1 MLRRRAIGPL
11 GAALLLPLSLS
22 LALACASAPSKP
34 ESKPATPPPSAA
46 AATGPSVLA
55 LKAPEAFGSY
65 KLTSRKDSG
74 RPSDGVA
81 HTYASATGESWTATF
96 YKLERADLG
105 ADPDQLLDAQLQV
118 FAQILE
124 YQRQQGLYDAFDVV
138 AAQPDALRD
147 GTNVIRGRKLAFIYR
162 KNGAAFVSV
171 FFLYAVRDGFVKIRG
186 TVDTGT
192 WEGGNVAFPRE
203 FMQALLAQNAAV

>member
-1 MLRRRAIGPL
+1 LSV
-11 GAALLLPLSLS
+11 AARLFALP
-22 LALACASAPSKP
+22 LALALVLGCASAPPTAPAKP
-34 ESKPATPPPSAA
+34 ETPPPSAA
-46 AATGPSVLA
+46 AAPGPSVLA

-74 RPSDGVA
+74 RPTDGIA
-81 HTYASATGESWTATF
+81 HNYASPTGESWIATF

-124 YQRQQGLYDAFDVV
+124 YQRQQGLYDTFDVV
-138 AAQPDALRD
+138 AAQPDAIRD

-171 FFLYAVRDGFVKIRG
+171 FFLYAIRDGFVKIRG

-203 FMQALLAQNAAV
+203 FMSALIAGNAAA